1 MTEPPS
7 LNDLAWIAGLERAKV
22 SVRYSPVALHCYTKL
37 RNAEGVAP
45 VVLELENCCYVR
57 VPANLEAAFELTL
70 RHLNQLRSPWPVLK
84 TMTIQNFLADRA
96 TEALKLPGCYIPS
109 TTGEIMKLT
118 EPTDQSLPF
127 EIDVLSTPEHTNVAN
142 PVISPD
148 IVIQNAENAPIG
160 GCESEEDHSTDT
172 AASVNPPEP
181 QSELPQPIDDALT
194 LPIAPNV
201 GLVQQ
206 NVVSRPTTKR
216 ERRRAS
222 QQARRMR

>member
-1 MTEPPS
+1 
-7 LNDLAWIAGLERAKV
+7 
-22 SVRYSPVALHCYTKL
+22 
-37 RNAEGVAP
+37 
-45 VVLELENCCYVR
+45 VLELENCCYVR

-96 TEALKLPGCYIPS
+96 TAALKLPGCYVPS

-118 EPTDQSLPF
+118 EPF
-127 EIDVLSTPEHTNVAN
+127 EQPLGITVLSAREPASVAN
-142 PVISPD
+142 PVISPC
-148 IVIQNAENAPIG
+148 IIIQNAENAPIG
-160 GCESEEDHSTDT
+160 GCESEEDHSTDA

-181 QSELPQPIDDALT
+181 QSELPQPLDDDLT
-194 LPIAPNV
+194 IPVAPNA
-201 GLVQQ
+201 GFGPPM
-206 NVVSRPTTKR
+206 VVSRPTTKR